1 MTCWRRECRA
11 CPPGAAGRRD
21 RAAAGRRGRLPRR
34 RRACHAAGGVA
45 RRQDACPGDRRR
57 AVACPP
63 LSGGDP
69 RRREPGRP
77 ARHGRI
83 ARADPGRAPGAPG
96 AAAGPA
102 DRSGRQR
109 RAPGRP
115 ASGGRRSHP
124 GQPGSRDRRAARRG
138 TPRRGGPARHP
149 GSGTAVA
156 GPAPGQH
163 LRVGSVPRAHPGQAG
178 AGRVTRPGSPLIAAL
193 QQVLADEH
201 AAVYAYGV
209 IGAHLTGTA
218 RARATGDWIAH
229 QRARD
234 SLEATLLRLGSRP
247 AAAAVAYEM
256 PGPVRT
262 RREATAAALVIED
275 RIAAAYL
282 GLVAA
287 ATAAIREQAAL
298 QVRAAALRAAA
309 WRGSTVAFPGLPG
322 DGS

>member
-1 MTCWRRECRA
+1 M
-11 CPPGAAGRRD
+11 
-21 RAAAGRRGRLPRR
+21 
-34 RRACHAAGGVA
+34 
-45 RRQDACPGDRRR
+45 
-57 AVACPP
+57 
-63 LSGGDP
+63 
-69 RRREPGRP
+69 
-77 ARHGRI
+77 
-83 ARADPGRAPGAPG
+83 
-96 AAAGPA
+96 
-102 DRSGRQR
+102 
-109 RAPGRP
+109 
-115 ASGGRRSHP
+115 
-124 GQPGSRDRRAARRG
+124 
-138 TPRRGGPARHP
+138 
-149 GSGTAVA
+149 
-156 GPAPGQH
+156 
-163 LRVGSVPRAHPGQAG
+163 
-178 AGRVTRPGSPLIAAL
+178 TRPGSPLIAAL

-322 DGS
+322 DGSLPAGSAADREHVRDPGGGGLRIRPGSDRLRPRPPVPPAAVAIAAGVDVLGQRHRGRIHHVQARGAAGRGHHPGSQAAPGEHVRELFQPREISAQRARRR